1 MTDHL
6 RRAGQVAWAGVGI
19 AALVAVMG
27 VLAWEVRVIFPP
39 LLFAGAI
46 VFILNPVVKGLQ
58 RRGIPRAAGAAIGYL
73 GFFALV
79 GLAGLAMTPI
89 VSDQVSEFRDEWPTV
104 KHKVNNW
111 VDARAEESKGTA
123 YEFTRKELYDAFSSN
138 DLTLRQQLERARDW
152 GGRAL
157 HILLI
162 VVLGPVIGFYLL
174 VDLPHLRRVAE
185 SLIPE
190 RAKPEVLVV
199 GRRLNRA
206 IGGFLRGQLFV
217 ALIVGVLCSV
227 GLLIIGLRFWLL
239 IGMIAGLFNIVPLIG
254 PWIGGV
260 PGVIVAL
267 TTGDLGQAIGVVV
280 VMVAAQQIDNHFITP
295 YVMQRAVKLHPAAV
309 ILALL
314 AGGSIAGFAGLLVA
328 VPTAAVLKIVVGHL
342 WRVHI
347 LGEPVEEWQAAAEAE
362 DDAPATGL
370 VAAMRERV
378 EEERTPTAR

>member
-1 MTDHL
+1 
-6 RRAGQVAWAGVGI
+6 
-19 AALVAVMG
+19 
-27 VLAWEVRVIFPP
+27 
-39 LLFAGAI
+39 
-46 VFILNPVVKGLQ
+46 
-58 RRGIPRAAGAAIGYL
+58 
-73 GFFALV
+73 
-79 GLAGLAMTPI
+79 
-89 VSDQVSEFRDEWPTV
+89 
-104 KHKVNNW
+104 
-111 VDARAEESKGTA
+111 
-123 YEFTRKELYDAFSSN
+123 
-138 DLTLRQQLERARDW
+138 
-152 GGRAL
+152 
-157 HILLI
+157 
-162 VVLGPVIGFYLL
+162 
-174 VDLPHLRRVAE
+174 VAE